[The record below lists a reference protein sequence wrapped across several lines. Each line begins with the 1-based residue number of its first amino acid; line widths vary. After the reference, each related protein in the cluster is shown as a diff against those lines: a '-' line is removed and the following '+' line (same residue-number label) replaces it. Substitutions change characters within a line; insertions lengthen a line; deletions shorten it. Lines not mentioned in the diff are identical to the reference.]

1 LQLLTQDQ
9 TDRLAAGI
17 PGLRPPPPTSQPPM
31 IGQPNKSQKS
41 GANDKKSPAT
51 GTAGQAPS
59 PEADGNL
66 DVPPPTPGTVE

>member
-1 LQLLTQDQ
+1 
-9 TDRLAAGI
+9 
-17 PGLRPPPPTSQPPM
+17 M

-41 GANDKKSPAT
+41 GANDKKAPAT
-51 GTAGQAPS
+51 GTAGQAPN